1 MIFGKSQKLICCCK
15 YHVQTFVG
23 VTISSHARRLK
34 VHLFILTIAIIN
46 PLCLKIFEYFF
57 HTVFENEGLPFYWVE
72 LKTFLS
78 VNGFYVLIQT
88 SLVHFLC
95 QVSVKV

>member
-1 MIFGKSQKLICCCK
+1 MRKHLWVCQLVAMHIGFKSI
-15 YHVQTFVG
+15 
-23 VTISSHARRLK
+23 I
-34 VHLFILTIAIIN
+34 LFILTIAISN

-78 VNGFYVLIQT
+78 MAFMFWYK
-88 SLVHFLC
+88 LVWFTFF
-95 QVSVKV
+95 VKSV